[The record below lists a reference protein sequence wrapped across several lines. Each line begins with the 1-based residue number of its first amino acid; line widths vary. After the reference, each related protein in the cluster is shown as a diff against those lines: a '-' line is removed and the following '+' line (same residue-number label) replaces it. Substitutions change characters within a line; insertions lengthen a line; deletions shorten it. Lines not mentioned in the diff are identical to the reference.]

1 MTIDATFWVAISF
14 FIFLGV
20 LFYFKAPQ
28 KVFGALNES
37 INKIKKDIDEAEKL
51 KDEAKNILSEYEAKL
66 SKSKV
71 EVDLMIKN
79 AQKESE
85 TNIISYE
92 NVGYVSR
99 FLKKLNNLWVD
110 APSHDNKN
118 IVGYVAVRHM
128 YDEAHVTSIAVRKSF
143 RGIGMGELL
152 LMSAVSNAMKKNYKT
167 TTLEVRVSNRI
178 AQSLYKKYGFN
189 EVGIRK
195 RYYSDNDED
204 AYIMTTDNL
213 DSDSYTSNFRN
224 LVDDFNKRALNI
236 SCSLLDSY
244 SD

>member
-1 MTIDATFWVAISF
+1 MTYCVR
-14 FIFLGV
+14 
-20 LFYFKAPQ
+20 KASPDDLTELSTIEREA
-28 KVFGALNES
+28 FTES
-37 INKIKKDIDEAEKL
+37 WPPTPFRRDLAS
-51 KDEAKNILSEYEAKL
+51 KNTEILVVSIETDSGETPVK
-66 SKSKV
+66 
-71 EVDLMIKN
+71 
-79 AQKESE
+79 SE

-99 FLKKLNNLWVD
+99 FLKKLNNLWAD